1 MQAPDFRE
9 NVALSSE
16 EDSEFARLKDFFDH
30 DFELDEEHLAD
41 PALLV
46 RYYSS

>member
-9 NVALSSE
+9 NIALSAE
-16 EDSEFARLKDFFDH
+16 EDDEFIRLTSV
-30 DFELDEEHLAD
+30 FERVEEHLAD
-41 PALLV
+41 TSLLV

>member
-9 NVALSSE
+9 NVALSAG
-16 EDSEFARLKDFFDH
+16 EDDEFIRLTSV
-30 DFELDEEHLAD
+30 FERDEEHLAD
-41 PALLV
+41 ASLLV